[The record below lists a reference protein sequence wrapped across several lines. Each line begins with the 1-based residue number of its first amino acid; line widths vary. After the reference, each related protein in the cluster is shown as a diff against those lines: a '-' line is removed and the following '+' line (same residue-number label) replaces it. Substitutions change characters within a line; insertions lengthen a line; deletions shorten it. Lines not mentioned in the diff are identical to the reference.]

1 MNLLLDLFEC
11 LTGGRVYLIN
21 KIMGGFRNDGPE
33 GLFAKL
39 SEFLDYL
46 ELQIPEYDKTL
57 FENPIIYKG

>member
-1 MNLLLDLFEC
+1 
-11 LTGGRVYLIN
+11 
-21 KIMGGFRNDGPE
+21 MGGFRNDGPE